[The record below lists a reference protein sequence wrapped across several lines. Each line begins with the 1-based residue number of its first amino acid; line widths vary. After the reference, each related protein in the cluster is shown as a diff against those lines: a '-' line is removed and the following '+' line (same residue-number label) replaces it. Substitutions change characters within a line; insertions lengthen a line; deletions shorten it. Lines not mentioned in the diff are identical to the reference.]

1 MSYLSNGNII
11 FYAYTYALPPVVNL
25 RLPAVG
31 LTTRPKLREELPA
44 GADAAAAQ
52 RGTRRMYMEGQYR
65 EVAVYD
71 RTRLRCG
78 NRLISPAV
86 GEQAD
91 STTVGF
97 PGYRAEVDRCRNLI
111 IARAE

>member
-1 MSYLSNGNII
+1 MNHVMVEQRRRVEVRV
-11 FYAYTYALPPVVNL
+11 AA
-25 RLPAVG
+25 ACVG
-31 LTTRPKLREELPA
+31 PLIETVLCADAAEV
-44 GADAAAAQ
+44 DAAAAQ

-86 GEQAD
+86 VEQAD
-91 STTVGF
+91 STTVVF
-97 PGYRAEVDRCRNLI
+97 PGYRAEVDLCRNLI